1 VGGVGPVTCQRF
13 LCKFV
18 SVFWW
23 VELDPFSQECNEVSG
38 SEFCGVFGFG
48 MTLGSLSFNAQV
60 CVPDLLEN

>member
-1 VGGVGPVTCQRF
+1 MVEINEAERGGG
-13 LCKFV
+13 
-18 SVFWW
+18 
-23 VELDPFSQECNEVSG
+23 ELDPFSQECNEVSG